1 MSGRG
6 GKRRGRPP
14 KTPVVE
20 RQSKFQY
27 HLMKK
32 PKYLL
37 NKGSDS
43 QMSTPSASRASSP
56 QGSDGSR
63 RSAFRASSSKTRRS
77 RGGGNSGKRGPSS
90 ASSAYPRKGY
100 ESEYHYGSDFGDST
114 DKSDA
119 DDDPLLMSRSET
131 DSLDDVDH
139 ESDSDFSLSSYS
151 TNSNHVR
158 RGPRPP
164 SPEPLWLQAREL
176 PALELPPTSDD
187 LLIPQHYALKVASIY
202 EVMRRFRNLVR
213 LSPFR
218 IEDFCA
224 ALMCEEQSNLLAE
237 IHMMLLK
244 AIFREED
251 SQATHFGPL
260 DQKDS
265 VNISIYLMDTFTWP
279 EILRKYLESDGNF
292 DRNVLNILTTKEYP
306 FCSVD
311 DRLMVL
317 QFLVDQFLITT
328 PVRDDMLQEGPIHY
342 DDHCRICHRLGDL
355 LCCETCPAVFH
366 LECVD
371 PPLVDVPTE
380 DWQCSICKT
389 HKISGVMDCVS
400 SQEKQGIL
408 CRQEHLGFDRH
419 GRKYW
424 FIARRLFVENEEG
437 TEVWYYS
444 TTKQFERVMSKL
456 DEGEFETSL
465 CHELNELR
473 DEILRQM
480 TITETLTN
488 QHKGGKK
495 SYLEIENATIE
506 KQLKEENQEN
516 GGGGGEDTD
525 KTSAADEEKKEENE
539 NTNSTDMDVDG
550 ECTNNN
556 GASGKVVMPQKNMV
570 TRSKTA
576 TPATTTDVKNGKN
589 GADDPL
595 MDTSRVTRHRLSQ
608 IASGTLYFKLGMEN
622 SFRTYVN
629 QFTTNINALNKPQ
642 RNEERDKKRH
652 LSHKFSLTQAS
663 EFKWIGAV
671 SATQINIV
679 TTLRATF
686 LALEQNISAP
696 YLHPNWINI
705 RKTWVSSVANCN
717 HPVEFSRA
725 LIVLQACMKNCI
737 FANVWHEQLGHLKLY
752 RITSGERE
760 EKKKLEKRE
769 KREMAD
775 EEERNRMTYNF
786 VKYSLGLKH
795 QVWKQKGEEYRI
807 HGQWSWIWM
816 SYSRRQR
823 CYDTVGRDR
832 IPPQKV
838 MTHIQM
844 ADGSENVLELEPKA
858 NTFLCNTD
866 LSNPLNSCIPEEL
879 QGAKVL
885 PNVGNFNTID
895 VSKALTS
902 TGRLL
907 YPKRAKK
914 SSLDDLLQRRIQ
926 LHDNEERAMTRA
938 KGTDMDIE
946 TSPNIPK
953 HTISTTKQLGIVP
966 DLGIVK
972 RENNV
977 VQKAG
982 SDVLNSLTK
991 RIDTVR
997 TLYGQMNRAAKI
1009 FKCYGQDCNN
1019 TSNVVLTKPNSCFS
1033 PMCMQKDRVR
1043 RELLALTKRVQG
1055 NSCGVGGKKSSILE
1069 QKLTEGKFDESF
1081 EEEDYQTMIKKSLES
1096 AVKTIIEYDAEAVE
1110 ECINQPIPDEP
1121 PQPVKQEDVKDEEAA
1136 KKKEEKMDVDG
1147 PSQGE
1152 DAKGTNASDTAE
1164 NGESAAKKPKV
1175 EEESDQN
1182 SNSTDATTSKEDE
1195 KSGSAGEKDVECTP
1209 RRPARG
1215 RPPRISRNIT
1225 TTTTTTSTKTTT
1237 KYIDGNL
1244 ASYQAESTVKT
1255 QTVENQ
1261 EGVRSVTTNTVNS
1274 VSGKTQY
1281 VEHHNRRFATTKTVK
1296 KEEVSKVEKEYGPN
1310 GVERVYTTKSAR
1322 GRIYLKRHV
1331 AEVPETKTKPKPAA
1345 IKYPVTGN
1353 FLTKKGTRSI
1363 LVLSKHELIK
1373 LARSGGRNPVAGFH
1387 QISKNNTSVWPY
1399 PCSRPLF
1406 RTCWIYRTMNVK
1418 TLSAVA
1424 LQLRI
1429 MWTSL
1434 RWDDMIAKPPTTDGK
1449 HQITTETEIMS
1460 LELLKHRYL
1469 GKFMERTQY
1478 LRRKV
1483 VIPLELPKAVREV
1496 TSIRSGLRK
1505 RKRAESPQ
1513 QTEPQVTEEWVDEEK
1528 LELWEIKQYG
1538 ERQEKA
1544 NASLPVT
1551 RQSTGKL
1558 PPARQMDIQ
1567 QSSSNTSSTS
1577 SGGTKTIIVSSNATP
1592 EEIKAK
1598 MEEQLRIQRAAHNQK
1613 RAMEL
1618 KTQGGTVSSGRV
1630 IKSRNILV
1638 KQPDG
1643 TTKIIQQQ
1651 IVKQPETQKVQII
1664 RTPDGKV
1671 CVKGLQPGQQLYQ
1684 LPDGKIQVISSPVS
1698 NNATAN
1704 KSKTLIAKAL
1714 QQSSGA
1720 SGSSSTITRHQVAP
1734 KVAVASKA
1742 VATVAGT
1749 TKPIG
1754 QKIQVT
1760 SNQLLT
1766 QGSVVKQVIPVA
1778 TQASTVQK
1786 IITSTGQIVSST
1798 STVQQATQQQQQQK
1812 IVTSSN
1818 LQQLLSQTGGQKLV
1832 LSQGQGG
1839 QRILITPAGQQIA
1852 AQPGTPG
1859 QQIIV
1864 QQSPQT
1870 QTVQQPQQQQHIV
1883 INQGKVQ
1890 QVIGGAQQQII
1901 VGGQRILLNPG
1912 QRIVTSQGTQQVQL
1926 QLQTTT
1932 QVPASP
1938 TQQQQPVLAAAT
1950 PTVTATS
1957 PPTAVLATPQQQQ
1970 QIVIQNSNL
1979 AQQFASGKLQLAT
1992 INGQQVLLRP
2002 LANNQAQIV
2011 AHVKPHD
2018 AATSTAQVVVSNTA
2032 GTPQQQQQQQVL
2044 PTVQQVVS
2052 PPTTPQKVAA
2062 PISPQTPAAT
2072 SSGQSSGIVSP
2083 SIEHSLLKGQPP
2095 GTVIK
2100 CVTAQVIQT
2109 PAGPRIVL
2117 QGLANNDFTPQQLS
2131 LVQQQVKQQL
2141 LKAQESSGK
2150 QGVLGPT
2157 KIYLAVQPATQHAQ
2171 PPPLAPVQN
2180 KADISSQHQSTSGV
2194 QLKSGVQV
2202 QKIVVNGAGI
2212 NTDLKKGIIQK
2223 VLTGKVQKAEQ
2234 QEGGDD
2240 FVNDSENPEGQS
2252 TTDAGDDGGFV
2263 VTPDYIQQTI
2273 KNALKQENLN
2283 PEIEEKL
2290 LNLQRYQERQM
2301 KHETPGQSYAIREP
2315 SPYDDEPSPPPRRK
2329 RRSSLSQDDEE
2340 WVLETPRRR
2349 PTKITG
2355 GTSSSSSERKFSETM
2370 STGHPVAPY
2379 VGSKLRSHLNSE
2391 NKTRS
2396 EGAATSPDRA
2406 GSVHKS
2412 RPLQRRELVTKRELE
2427 VKKKQQQQMQIRLYR
2442 QKELL
2447 KKDILKKR
2455 VVLEKDLQIEIQ
2467 KELAQEL
2474 AARANQERCKQEE
2487 VKATIVPNTTNTSK
2501 RRSGGNAAAAKKSL
2515 SPVPTSAATTSSN
2528 TPNQAQGT
2536 RTTGRTRKSTSKKA
2550 ADGAGH
2556 TGSSKKKTEKLYCIC
2571 RTPYDDTKFYVGCD
2585 LCNNWFHGDCVGI
2598 TEEDS
2603 KKLNE
2608 FICSECKHARDTQ
2621 ELYCLC
2627 KQPYD
2632 ESQFYICC
2640 DKCQDWFH
2648 GRCVGILQSEAEF
2661 IDEYICPNCT
2671 KNNSVNFANMK
2682 SLTTTEFENLKK
2694 LMKQITT
2701 HKNAWPFMEP
2711 VDPQEAPD
2719 YYKVIKDPMD
2729 LVKVEER
2736 IDTKWYTTLSQFIAD
2751 MTKIFDNCRYYNPKE
2766 SPFYKCAES
2775 LEAFFVQ
2782 KIKYFRENLVDKGQ

>member
-20 RQSKFQY
+20 RASKFQY

-63 RSAFRASSSKTRRS
+63 RSTFRASASKTRKT
-77 RGGGNSGKRGPSS
+77 RGGGTSSRRTTHS
-90 ASSAYPRKGY
+90 ASVYQRKGY

-114 DKSDA
+114 DKSDIE
-119 DDDPLLMSRSET
+119 DDPLLMSPSET
-131 DSLDDVDH
+131 DSLDAVDH

-176 PALELPPTSDD
+176 PPLELPATSDD
-187 LLIPQHYALKVASIY
+187 LLVPQAYALKVASIY

-218 IEDFCA
+218 LEDFCA
-224 ALMCEEQSNLLAE
+224 ALMCDEQSNLLTE
-237 IHMMLLK
+237 IHMMLLR
-244 AIFREED
+244 AILREEEA
-251 SQATHFGPL
+251 QATHFGPL

-265 VNISIYLMDTFTWP
+265 INISIYLMDTFSWA
-279 EILRKYLESDGNF
+279 EVMRKYVESDANF

-306 FCSVD
+306 FCGID
-311 DRLMVL
+311 DRMAVL

-380 DWQCSICKT
+380 DWQCSICKI

-400 SQEKQGIL
+400 SQEKQGVL
-408 CRQEHLGFDRH
+408 CRQEHFGFDRH

-424 FIARRLFVENEEG
+424 FVARRLFVENEEG
-437 TEVWYYS
+437 TEIWYY
-444 TTKQFERVMSKL
+444 TTVKQFERLMSKL
-456 DEGEFETSL
+456 DESEFEMSL
-465 CHELNELR
+465 CHELNEHKE
-473 DEILRQM
+473 EIVRQM
-480 TITETLTN
+480 TLTETLTN

-495 SYLEIENATIE
+495 SYLEIENASIE
-506 KQLKEENQEN
+506 KVQKEEGQEN
-516 GGGGGEDTD
+516 GQEAE
-525 KTSAADEEKKEENE
+525 KSEEEKNDESES
-539 NTNSTDMDVDG
+539 NSTTEMDVDG
-550 ECTNNN
+550 ECMNNN
-556 GASGKVVMPQKNMV
+556 GTASGVKVIKNMV
-570 TRSKTA
+570 TRSKA
-576 TPATTTDVKNGKN
+576 TPMRDGKN
-589 GADDPL
+589 SGDDT
-595 MDTSRVTRHRLSQ
+595 MESSRITRHRLSQ

-629 QFTTNINALNKPQ
+629 QYTTNINALNKPQ

-705 RKTWVSSVANCN
+705 RKTWVSAVANCN
-717 HPVEFSRA
+717 QPVEFSRA
-725 LIVLQACMKNCI
+725 LIVLQACMKNVL

-816 SYSRRQR
+816 SYSRRQGR
-823 CYDTVGRDR
+823 AINEGRDCNV
-832 IPPQKV
+832 PNKV
-838 MTHIQM
+838 MTRLSM
-844 ADGSENVLELEPKA
+844 SDGSEKILALEPKSYD
-858 NTFLCNTD
+858 FLKNTD
-866 LSNPLNSCIPEEL
+866 LANPLNSCIPENL
-879 QGAKVL
+879 RGATIQPVVDNFDNI
-885 PNVGNFNTID
+885 NV
-895 VSKALTS
+895 SQALTS
-902 TGRLL
+902 YGRLL
-907 YPKRAKK
+907 YPKVAKK
-914 SSLDDLLQRRIQ
+914 SRLDDLLQRRVH
-926 LHDNEERAMTRA
+926 LRDMEERSMNRA
-938 KGTDMDIE
+938 KGEMDVE
-946 TSPNIPK
+946 SSPNVPK
-953 HTISTTKQLGIVP
+953 HTIAGPKLGIVP

-972 RENNV
+972 QPNNI
-977 VQKAG
+977 QKSGQIGAANADML
-982 SDVLNSLTK
+982 SNLSK
-991 RIDTVR
+991 RIDAVR
-997 TLYGQMNRAAKI
+997 SHYGQLNKASKM
-1009 FKCYGQDCNN
+1009 FQCYSQECNN
-1019 TSNVVLTKPNSCFS
+1019 ASNVVLTKPNNCYS
-1033 PMCMQKDRVR
+1033 PLCLQKDRVR
-1043 RELLALTKRVQG
+1043 RELLALTKRAHGQG
-1055 NSCGVGGKKSSILE
+1055 NVTNVAVGKKSSILE
-1069 QKLTEGKFDESF
+1069 QKLTEGRFEESF
-1081 EEEDYQTMIKKSLES
+1081 EEEDFPTMIKKSLES
-1096 AVKTIIEYDAEAVE
+1096 AYQTMRDYNDEAIQA
-1110 ECINQPIPDEP
+1110 CINQVDPEE
-1121 PQPVKQEDVKDEEAA
+1121 PVKVENEV
-1136 KKKEEKMDVDG
+1136 KEEKIEEKPVEKMEVD
-1147 PSQGE
+1147 PE
-1152 DAKGTNASDTAE
+1152 PPAAEVEIPETPTTA
-1164 NGESAAKKPKV
+1164 NGESDAKKPKLE

-1182 SNSTDATTSKEDE
+1182 SNSTDATSKEDD
-1195 KSGSAGEKDVECTP
+1195 KSGSGEKEESVEAPP
-1209 RRPARG
+1209 RRTPRG
-1215 RPPRISRNIT
+1215 RPPRISRNLTTQT
-1225 TTTTTTSTKTTT
+1225 TTTTTKTTS
-1237 KYIDGNL
+1237 KYVDGNL
-1244 ASYQAESTVKT
+1244 SSYQSESSVKT

-1261 EGVRSVTTNTVNS
+1261 EGVKSVTTSTVNS
-1274 VSGKTQY
+1274 VSGKTQF
-1281 VEHHNRRFATTKTVK
+1281 VERQNRRFATTKTVK
-1296 KEEVSKVEKEYGPN
+1296 KEEVTKVEKEYGPN
-1310 GVERVYTTKSAR
+1310 GVERVFSTKSCR
-1322 GRIYLKRHV
+1322 GRIYLKRYV
-1331 AEVPETKTKPKPAA
+1331 TEAAETKSKQKPTT
-1345 IKYPVTGN
+1345 IKYPMTGD
-1353 FLTKKGTRSI
+1353 FLTKQGSRSI
-1363 LVLSKHELIK
+1363 LILPKHELIR
-1373 LARSGGRNPVAGFH
+1373 LARSGGRNFVVGFH
-1387 QISKNNTSVWPY
+1387 QMTKNNTSIWPY

-1406 RTCWIYRTMNVK
+1406 RTCWIYRTINVK

-1429 MWTSL
+1429 LWTCL
-1434 RWDDMIAKPPTTDGK
+1434 RWDDMITKPPTTDGK

-1513 QTEPQVTEEWVDEEK
+1513 HTEPQVTEEWVDEEK
-1528 LELWEIKQYG
+1528 LELWEIKLYG

-1544 NASLPVT
+1544 NALPVT

-1558 PPARQMDIQ
+1558 PPARQMDLQ
-1567 QSSSNTSSTS
+1567 HGSNSSSS
-1577 SGGTKTIIVSSNATP
+1577 SGSGTKTIIVNSNATP

-1598 MEEQLRIQRAAHNQK
+1598 MEEQLRIQRAAHHQK

-1618 KTQGGTVSSGRV
+1618 KAQGGTVSTGRV

-1638 KQPDG
+1638 KQADG

-1671 CVKGLQPGQQLYQ
+1671 CVKGLNPGQQLYQ
-1684 LPDGKIQVISSPVS
+1684 LPDGKIQVISSPVG
-1698 NNATAN
+1698 NNAAGN
-1704 KSKTLIAKAL
+1704 KAKTLIARAI
-1714 QQSSGA
+1714 QQSSGTS
-1720 SGSSSTITRHQVAP
+1720 SGSSTVTRHQVTP
-1734 KVAVASKA
+1734 KVAVSSKA
-1742 VATVAGT
+1742 IASPVQPKA
-1749 TKPIG
+1749 IG

-1760 SNQLLT
+1760 GNQIISS
-1766 QGSVVKQVIPVA
+1766 GGVVKQVIS
-1778 TQASTVQK
+1778 TSQAGSVQK
-1786 IITSTGQIVSST
+1786 ILTSGQIVGSS
-1798 STVQQATQQQQQQK
+1798 SVQQPSQQK
-1812 IVTSSN
+1812 IVTTSN
-1818 LQQLLSQTGGQKLV
+1818 LQQLLQQTGGQKLV
-1832 LSQGQGG
+1832 LSQGQG

-1852 AQPGTPG
+1852 QTATTG

-1864 QQSPQT
+1864 QQSQAPS
-1870 QTVQQPQQQQHIV
+1870 VQQPQQQQHIV

-1890 QVIGGAQQQII
+1890 QVIGGGQQQII

-1912 QRIVTSQGTQQVQL
+1912 QRIVTSQGGQPVQL
-1926 QLQTTT
+1926 QVQATS
-1932 QVPASP
+1932 A
-1938 TQQQQPVLAAAT
+1938 QQPPVLAAAST
-1950 PTVTATS
+1950 PTVVQANSTQQ
-1957 PPTAVLATPQQQQ
+1957 TAVLASPSQQPQQL
-1970 QIVIQNSNL
+1970 VIQNANL

-2002 LANNQAQIV
+2002 LAGNQAQIV
-2011 AHVKPHD
+2011 AHVKPQD
-2018 AATSTAQVVVSNTA
+2018 TSTSTVVVGSSPT
-2032 GTPQQQQQQQVL
+2032 QQQQVL
-2044 PTVQQVVS
+2044 ASPTQQITS

-2062 PISPQTPAAT
+2062 PISPQSPAT
-2072 SSGQSSGIVSP
+2072 SSGQQQTSQTIVSP
-2083 SIEHSLLKGQPP
+2083 NIEHSLLKGQPP

-2109 PAGPRIVL
+2109 AAGPRIVL

-2157 KIYLAVQPATQHAQ
+2157 KIYLAVQPATQQAQ
-2171 PPPLAPVQN
+2171 PPPLAPVQS
-2180 KADISSQHQSTSGV
+2180 KSDISSQHQSSSGQTTLQK
-2194 QLKSGVQV
+2194 QLSGGAG
-2202 QKIVVNGAGI
+2202 QKVVVNGAGI
-2212 NTDLKKGIIQK
+2212 NADLKKGLIQK
-2223 VLTGKVQKAEQ
+2223 VLTGRVQKAQ
-2234 QEGGDD
+2234 QQDGSESA
-2240 FVNDSENPEGQS
+2240 NDNENDEGQS
-2252 TTDAGDDGGFV
+2252 TTDAGDDGGSFV

-2301 KHETPGQSYAIREP
+2301 KSDTPQMMSQPSMRAI
-2315 SPYDDEPSPPPRRK
+2315 SPYEDIPSPPARRK
-2329 RRSSLSQDDEE
+2329 RRSSMSQDDED

-2349 PTKITG
+2349 PTKSSG
-2355 GTSSSSSERKFSETM
+2355 SAPGTSSEKKFTDGVNI
-2370 STGHPVAPY
+2370 STGHPVTPF

-2391 NKTRS
+2391 NKIL
-2396 EGAATSPDRA
+2396 ATSTPNPDRS
-2406 GSVHKS
+2406 GLVTKM
-2412 RPLQRRELVTKRELE
+2412 RPVPRRELVTKREIELR
-2427 VKKKQQQQMQIRLYR
+2427 KKQQQQMQMRLYR

-2455 VVLEKDLQIEIQ
+2455 VQLEKELQMEIQ
-2467 KELAQEL
+2467 KELAVEL
-2474 AARANQERCKQEE
+2474 AARASQERTKQED
-2487 VKATIVPNTTNTSK
+2487 VKPPLVPNPSNTTK
-2501 RRSGGNAAAAKKSL
+2501 RRSGGGATVVVKKSL
-2515 SPVPTSAATTSSN
+2515 SPVPTPVSSSSA
-2528 TPNQAQGT
+2528 PNQAQVPPT
-2536 RTTGRTRKSTSKKA
+2536 RTTNRTRKATVKKA
-2550 ADGAGH
+2550 ESGQH
-2556 TGSSKKKTEKLYCIC
+2556 TSGSKKKEKLYCVC

-2598 TEEDS
+2598 SEEDS

-2608 FICSECKHARDTQ
+2608 FICGECKHARDTQ

-2627 KQPYD
+2627 RQPYD

-2671 KNNSVNFANMK
+2671 KNTSVNFANMK
-2682 SLTTTEFENLKK
+2682 SLTPAEFENLKK
-2694 LMKQITT
+2694 LIKQITT

-2782 KIKYFRENLVDKGQ
+2782 KIKFFRENLVDKGQ

>member
-1 MSGRG
+1 MTGRG

-63 RSAFRASSSKTRRS
+63 RSTFRASSSKARRS

-90 ASSAYPRKGY
+90 TTTAYPRKGY

-139 ESDSDFSLSSYS
+139 ESDSDFSLSSFS
-151 TNSNHVR
+151 TNSNNLR

-164 SPEPLWLQAREL
+164 SPEPLWLQARDLPTLEL
-176 PALELPPTSDD
+176 PATSDD
-187 LLIPQHYALKVASIY
+187 LLVPQHYALKVASIY

-224 ALMCEEQSNLLAE
+224 ALMCDEQSNLLAE

-244 AIFREED
+244 AILREED

-265 VNISIYLMDTFTWP
+265 INISIYLMDTFTWP
-279 EILRKYLESDGNF
+279 EIMRKYVESDGNF

-306 FCSVD
+306 FCNVD
-311 DRLMVL
+311 DRMMVL
-317 QFLVDQFLITT
+317 QFLIDQFLITT

-389 HKISGVMDCVS
+389 HKVSGVMDCVS
-400 SQEKQGIL
+400 TQEKQGIL

-424 FIARRLFVENEEG
+424 FIARRVFVENEEG

-444 TTKQFERVMSKL
+444 TQKQFERLLGRL
-456 DEGEFETSL
+456 DEGELEAAL
-465 CHELNELR
+465 CGELR
-473 DEILRQM
+473 EHKDEIVRQM
-480 TITETLTN
+480 QLTETLTN
-488 QHKGGKK
+488 QNKGTKK
-495 SYLEIENATIE
+495 SYLEIENATID
-506 KQLKEENQEN
+506 KEPNQEN
-516 GGGGGEDTD
+516 GDEDV
-525 KTSAADEEKKEENE
+525 AASES
-539 NTNSTDMDVDG
+539 NSTDMEIDG

-556 GASGKVVMPQKNMV
+556 GAKKVA
-570 TRSKTA
+570 TRPKV
-576 TPATTTDVKNGKN
+576 PDLGKNGKN
-589 GADDPL
+589 HVDDV
-595 MDTSRVTRHRLSQ
+595 DTNRITRHRLSQ

-671 SATQINIV
+671 SATQLNIV

-696 YLHPNWINI
+696 YLHPNWVNI
-705 RKTWVSSVANCN
+705 RKSWVSAVANCN
-717 HPVEFSRA
+717 QPVEFSRA
-725 LIVLQACMKNCI
+725 LIVLQACMKNVV

-816 SYSRRQR
+816 SYSRRLNHYYAPAR
-823 CYDTVGRDR
+823 EYNVPEKIVTRVTLG
-832 IPPQKV
+832 
-838 MTHIQM
+838 
-844 ADGSENVLELEPKA
+844 DGSEKILELDPKA
-858 NTFLCNTD
+858 NAFLTSTS
-866 LSNPLNSCIPEEL
+866 LANPLNSCIPDEL
-879 QGAKVL
+879 KGAQVH
-885 PNVGNFNTID
+885 PIAQTFDSID
-895 VSKALTS
+895 ISQALTS
-902 TGRLL
+902 GRIL
-907 YPKRAKK
+907 YPKIAKK
-914 SSLDDLLQRRIQ
+914 SSLDDLLQRRLQ
-926 LHDNEERAMTRA
+926 LRDNEERTMT
-938 KGTDMDIE
+938 KGADIE

-953 HTISTTKQLGIVP
+953 HTIPTPKLGIIP

-972 RENNV
+972 QNNA

-982 SDVLNSLTK
+982 SDALNNLSK
-991 RIDTVR
+991 RIEVVR

-1009 FKCYGQDCNN
+1009 FKCYGQECNSA
-1019 TSNVVLTKPNSCFS
+1019 SNVNLTKPNMCYS
-1033 PMCMQKDRVR
+1033 PLCMQKDRVR
-1043 RELLALTKRVQG
+1043 RELLALMRRVQG
-1055 NSCGVGGKKSSILE
+1055 NVANSVKKSSILE
-1069 QKLTEGKFDESF
+1069 QKLTEGKLDESF
-1081 EEEDYQTMIKKSLES
+1081 EDEDYQTMIKKSLDT
-1096 AVKTIIEYDAEAVE
+1096 AVQAIRDYDE
-1110 ECINQPIPDEP
+1110 ECVQNCINQQIPGEP
-1121 PQPVKQEDVKDEEAA
+1121 SVKKEDVKNEVA
-1136 KKKEEKMDVDG
+1136 KEDTKVEKMDVDEVTV
-1147 PSQGE
+1147 GE
-1152 DAKGTNASDTAE
+1152 EPASTE
-1164 NGESAAKKPKV
+1164 NGESDAKKPKL

-1182 SNSTDATTSKEDE
+1182 SNSTDATTSKEDD
-1195 KSGSAGEKDVECTP
+1195 KSGECP
-1209 RRPARG
+1209 PKRPSRG
-1215 RPPRISRNIT
+1215 RPPRISRNVT
-1225 TTTTTTSTKTTT
+1225 TTTTTTSTRTTT
-1237 KYIDGNL
+1237 RYVDGNL
-1244 ASYQAESTVKT
+1244 SSYHAEASIKT

-1261 EGVRSVTTNTVNS
+1261 EGVRSVTTINS
-1274 VSGKTQY
+1274 LSGKTNY
-1281 VEHHNRRFATTKTVK
+1281 VEHQNRRFATTKTVK
-1296 KEEVSKVEKEYGPN
+1296 KEEVTKVEKEYGPN
-1310 GVERVYTTKSAR
+1310 GIERVYTTKSAR
-1322 GRIYLKRHV
+1322 GRIYLKRH
-1331 AEVPETKTKPKPAA
+1331 EVPEAKQKPKPVS

-1363 LVLSKHELIK
+1363 LVLSKHELLK
-1373 LARSGGRNPVAGFH
+1373 LGRSGGRNAVMGFH
-1387 QISKNNTSVWPY
+1387 QITKNNTSVWPY

-1406 RTCWIYRTMNVK
+1406 RTCWVYRTINVR
-1418 TLSAVA
+1418 TLSAIA

-1434 RWDDMIAKPPTTDGK
+1434 RWDDMITKPPTTDGK

-1528 LELWEIKQYG
+1528 LDLWEIKQYG

-1544 NASLPVT
+1544 NALPVT

-1567 QSSSNTSSTS
+1567 HSNTSSS

-1613 RAMEL
+1613 RALEL
-1618 KTQGGTVSSGRV
+1618 KSQGGSISTGRV
-1630 IKSRNILV
+1630 ISKRNILV
-1638 KQPDG
+1638 KQADG
-1643 TTKIIQQQ
+1643 TTKIVQQQ

-1684 LPDGKIQVISSPVS
+1684 LPDGKIQVVSSPVS
-1698 NNATAN
+1698 NNASGA
-1704 KSKTLIAKAL
+1704 KPKTLIAKAL
-1714 QQSSGA
+1714 QATSGA
-1720 SGSSSTITRHQVAP
+1720 SGSSTITRHQVAP
-1734 KVAVASKA
+1734 KVAVQKASP
-1742 VATVAGT
+1742 VQG
-1749 TKPIG
+1749 KPIG

-1760 SNQLLT
+1760 SNQLIS
-1766 QGSVVKQVIPVA
+1766 QGGVVKQVIPA
-1778 TQASTVQK
+1778 TQAGTAVQK
-1786 IITSTGQIVSST
+1786 IITSTGQIVT
-1798 STVQQATQQQQQQK
+1798 STTQPQQQK

-1818 LQQLLSQTGGQKLV
+1818 LQQLLSQSAGQKLV

-1852 AQPGTPG
+1852 QPQQQ

-1864 QQSPQT
+1864 PQS
-1870 QTVQQPQQQQHIV
+1870 PQQQQHIV

-1890 QVIGGAQQQII
+1890 QVLGGAQQQII

-1912 QRIVTSQGTQQVQL
+1912 QRIVQQGQPVQL

-1932 QVPASP
+1932 QVQASP
-1938 TQQQQPVLAAAT
+1938 TQQQPAVA
-1950 PTVTATS
+1950 S

-1979 AQQFASGKLQLAT
+1979 AQQFATGKLQLAT

-2018 AATSTAQVVVSNTA
+2018 AATTSTTQVVVSSS
-2032 GTPQQQQQQQVL
+2032 PQL
-2044 PTVQQVVS
+2044 PTVAT
-2052 PPTTPQKVAA
+2052 PTTTPQKVPA
-2062 PISPQTPAAT
+2062 PISPQTPTT
-2072 SSGQSSGIVSP
+2072 SSAQSSGIVSP

-2157 KIYLAVQPATQHAQ
+2157 KIYLAVQPATQHGQ
-2171 PPPLAPVQN
+2171 PPPLAPVQS
-2180 KADISSQHQSTSGV
+2180 KTDISSQHQSTSSQVV
-2194 QLKSGVQV
+2194 QLKSGMQV
-2202 QKIVVNGAGI
+2202 QKIVLNGAGI

-2223 VLTGKVQKAEQ
+2223 VLTGKVQKIEQ
-2234 QEGGDD
+2234 QEDDDD
-2240 FVNDSENPEGQS
+2240 FVNDNDNPEGQS
-2252 TTDAGDDGGFV
+2252 TTDAGDDEGFV
-2263 VTPDYIQQTI
+2263 ITPDYIQQTI

-2301 KHETPGQSYAIREP
+2301 KHETTPSHTIVMREP
-2315 SPYDDEPSPPPRRK
+2315 SPYDDIPSPPPRRK

-2349 PTKITG
+2349 AQKTP
-2355 GTSSSSSERKFSETM
+2355 GTPSTSSERKFSESATL
-2370 STGHPVAPY
+2370 STGHPVTPY

-2391 NKTRS
+2391 NKIPS
-2396 EGAATSPDRA
+2396 ACATSPT
-2406 GSVHKS
+2406 SIHKS
-2412 RPLQRRELVTKRELE
+2412 RPLQRRELVTKREFE
-2427 VKKKQQQQMQIRLYR
+2427 IKK
-2442 QKELL
+2442 E
-2447 KKDILKKR
+2447 
-2455 VVLEKDLQIEIQ
+2455 
-2467 KELAQEL
+2467 
-2474 AARANQERCKQEE
+2474 
-2487 VKATIVPNTTNTSK
+2487 ATATNADSSLPPKGTS
-2501 RRSGGNAAAAKKSL
+2501 
-2515 SPVPTSAATTSSN
+2515 
-2528 TPNQAQGT
+2528 
-2536 RTTGRTRKSTSKKA
+2536 
-2550 ADGAGH
+2550 
-2556 TGSSKKKTEKLYCIC
+2556 
-2571 RTPYDDTKFYVGCD
+2571 
-2585 LCNNWFHGDCVGI
+2585 
-2598 TEEDS
+2598 
-2603 KKLNE
+2603 
-2608 FICSECKHARDTQ
+2608 
-2621 ELYCLC
+2621 
-2627 KQPYD
+2627 
-2632 ESQFYICC
+2632 
-2640 DKCQDWFH
+2640 
-2648 GRCVGILQSEAEF
+2648 
-2661 IDEYICPNCT
+2661 
-2671 KNNSVNFANMK
+2671 
-2682 SLTTTEFENLKK
+2682 
-2694 LMKQITT
+2694 
-2701 HKNAWPFMEP
+2701 
-2711 VDPQEAPD
+2711 
-2719 YYKVIKDPMD
+2719 
-2729 LVKVEER
+2729 
-2736 IDTKWYTTLSQFIAD
+2736 
-2751 MTKIFDNCRYYNPKE
+2751 
-2766 SPFYKCAES
+2766 
-2775 LEAFFVQ
+2775 
-2782 KIKYFRENLVDKGQ
+2782 

>member
-1 MSGRG
+1 MTGRG

-20 RQSKFQY
+20 RASKFQY

-63 RSAFRASSSKTRRS
+63 RSTFRASASKARRN
-77 RGGGNSGKRGPSS
+77 RGGGTAGRRATPS
-90 ASSAYPRKGY
+90 SSAYQRKGY

-119 DDDPLLMSRSET
+119 EDDPLLMSPSET
-131 DSLDDVDH
+131 DSLDAVDH

-164 SPEPLWLQAREL
+164 SPEPLWLQPREL
-176 PALELPPTSDD
+176 PPLELPPTSDD
-187 LLIPQHYALKVASIY
+187 LLVPQPYALRVASIY

-224 ALMCEEQSNLLAE
+224 ALMCDEQSNLLTE

-244 AIFREED
+244 AILREED

-265 VNISIYLMDTFTWP
+265 INISLYLMDTFTWA
-279 EILRKYLESDGNF
+279 EILRKYLESDANF

-306 FCSVD
+306 FCGID
-311 DRLMVL
+311 DRLTVL

-389 HKISGVMDCVS
+389 HKLSGVVDCVS

-408 CRQEHLGFDRH
+408 CRQEHFGFDRH

-437 TEVWYYS
+437 TEIWYY
-444 TTKQFERVMSKL
+444 TTVKQFERVLARL
-456 DEGEFETSL
+456 DENEFEVSL
-465 CHELNELR
+465 CHELNENR
-473 DEILRQM
+473 EEIVRQM
-480 TITETLTN
+480 TLTESLTN

-495 SYLEIENATIE
+495 SYLEIENANIE
-506 KQLKEENQEN
+506 KMEKENQEN
-516 GGGGGEDTD
+516 GRNEDAE
-525 KTSAADEEKKEENE
+525 KTEEEKMDEAESNQ
-539 NTNSTDMDVDG
+539 STDMDIDN

-556 GASGKVVMPQKNMV
+556 GKVNKNIL
-570 TRSKTA
+570 TRSKTGTEVKA
-576 TPATTTDVKNGKN
+576 TKPFDES
-589 GADDPL
+589 

-629 QFTTNINALNKPQ
+629 QYTTNINALNKPQ

-671 SATQINIV
+671 SATEINII

-705 RKTWVSSVANCN
+705 RKTWVSAVANCN
-717 HPVEFSRA
+717 APVEFSRA
-725 LIVLQACMKNCI
+725 LIVLQACMKNVV

-760 EKKKLEKRE
+760 EKKKTEKRE

-816 SYSRRQR
+816 SYSRRQGR
-823 CYDTVGRDR
+823 AANCKGRDCNV
-832 IPPQKV
+832 PNKL
-838 MTHIQM
+838 MTRVKM
-844 ADGSENVLELEPKA
+844 ADGDEKILELDPKA
-858 NTFLCNTD
+858 HDFLVGAD
-866 LSNPLNSCIPEEL
+866 LTNPLNSCIPEEM
-879 QGAKVL
+879 QGAQIV
-885 PNVGNFNTID
+885 PVVSNFDTINV
-895 VSKALTS
+895 SQALTS
-902 TGRLL
+902 YGRLL
-907 YPKRAKK
+907 YPKVAKK
-914 SSLDDLLQRRIQ
+914 SRLDDLLQRRVQ
-926 LHDNEERAMTRA
+926 LRDAEERSMTRA
-938 KGTDMDIE
+938 KAPNDMDIE
-946 TSPNIPK
+946 TTVPK
-953 HTISTTKQLGIVP
+953 HTIATPKLGIVP

-972 RENNV
+972 QHNSAAQRSGGQSGGANAEM
-977 VQKAG
+977 
-982 SDVLNSLTK
+982 LNSLSK

-997 TLYGQMNRAAKI
+997 THYGQLNKAAKM
-1009 FKCYGQDCNN
+1009 FQCYGKECNSA
-1019 TSNVVLTKPNSCFS
+1019 SNVVLTKPNNCYS
-1033 PMCMQKDRVR
+1033 PLCLQKDRVR
-1043 RELLALTKRVQG
+1043 RELLALTKRAHGQG
-1055 NSCGVGGKKSSILE
+1055 SNAVGIGKKSSILE
-1069 QKLTEGKFDESF
+1069 QKLTEGRFEESF
-1081 EEEDYQTMIKKSLES
+1081 EEEDFPTMIKKSLDTAFQTMQEYNEES
-1096 AVKTIIEYDAEAVE
+1096 IE
-1110 ECINQPIPDEP
+1110 ECINQVEP
-1121 PQPVKQEDVKDEEAA
+1121 EPEEPVKSEEAV
-1136 KKKEEKMDVDG
+1136 KVEKMEIDPPAAEVEI
-1147 PSQGE
+1147 PS
-1152 DAKGTNASDTAE
+1152 TPNANE
-1164 NGESAAKKPKV
+1164 NGESEAKKPKV

-1182 SNSTDATTSKEDE
+1182 SNSTDTTSKDDE
-1195 KSGSAGEKDVECTP
+1195 KSGSGEKEESIDVPP
-1209 RRPARG
+1209 RRTPRG
-1215 RPPRISRNIT
+1215 RPPRISRNVT
-1225 TTTTTTSTKTTT
+1225 TTTTTTTTKTTT
-1237 KYIDGNL
+1237 KYVDGNL
-1244 ASYQAESTVKT
+1244 SCYQAEATIKT
-1255 QTVENQ
+1255 QTIENQ
-1261 EGVRSVTTNTVNS
+1261 EGIKSITTNTMNS

-1281 VEHHNRRFATTKTVK
+1281 SERQNRRFATTKTVK
-1296 KEEVSKVEKEYGPN
+1296 KEEVTKIEKEYGPN
-1310 GVERVYTTKSAR
+1310 GVERIFSTKSSR
-1322 GRIYLKRHV
+1322 GKIYLKRYV
-1331 AEVPETKTKPKPAA
+1331 SEVTETKTKVKPTT
-1345 IKYPVTGN
+1345 IKYPMTGN

-1363 LVLSKHELIK
+1363 LILPMHELVK
-1373 LARSGGRNPVAGFH
+1373 LARSGGRNPVVGFH
-1387 QISKNNTSVWPY
+1387 QITKNNTSVWPY

-1406 RTCWIYRTMNVK
+1406 RTCWIYRTINVK
-1418 TLSAVA
+1418 TLSAIA

-1429 MWTSL
+1429 LWTCL

-1513 QTEPQVTEEWVDEEK
+1513 HTEPQVTEEWVDEEK

-1538 ERQEKA
+1538 EKQEKA
-1544 NASLPVT
+1544 NALPVT

-1558 PPARQMDIQ
+1558 PPARQFEVQ
-1567 QSSSNTSSTS
+1567 QSSNSSSSST
-1577 SGGTKTIIVSSNATP
+1577 GGTKTIIVSSNATP

-1598 MEEQLRIQRAAHNQK
+1598 MEEQLRIQRAAHHQK

-1618 KTQGGTVSSGRV
+1618 KAQGASVSTGRV

-1638 KQPDG
+1638 KQADG

-1651 IVKQPETQKVQII
+1651 IVKQPPETQKVQII

-1671 CVKGLQPGQQLYQ
+1671 CVKGLNPGQQLYQ
-1684 LPDGKIQVISSPVS
+1684 LPDGKIQVISSPVA
-1698 NNATAN
+1698 NNASGN
-1704 KSKTLIAKAL
+1704 KGKTLIARSI
-1714 QQSSGA
+1714 QQTSGGA
-1720 SGSSSTITRHQVAP
+1720 SGSSGTVTRHQVTP
-1734 KVAVASKA
+1734 KVTVASKA
-1742 VATVAGT
+1742 ISSSPAQPKA
-1749 TKPIG
+1749 IG

-1760 SNQLLT
+1760 GNQIISS
-1766 QGSVVKQVIPVA
+1766 GGVVKQVIPA
-1778 TQASTVQK
+1778 SQTSTVQK
-1786 IITSTGQIVSST
+1786 ILTSGGQIVGSS
-1798 STVQQATQQQQQQK
+1798 SSVQQQQQQQQQQQSGSQQK
-1812 IVTSSN
+1812 IVTTSN

-1852 AQPGTPG
+1852 QTATPQ

-1864 QQSPQT
+1864 QQSQT
-1870 QTVQQPQQQQHIV
+1870 QAVQQPQQQQHIV

-1890 QVIGGAQQQII
+1890 QVIGGGQQQII

-1912 QRIVTSQGTQQVQL
+1912 QRIVTSQGGQPVQL
-1926 QLQTTT
+1926 QLATSQVQTT
-1932 QVPASP
+1932 S
-1938 TQQQQPVLAAAT
+1938 TQQQQPVLA
-1950 PTVTATS
+1950 TATVQANSS
-1957 PPTAVLATPQQQQ
+1957 PQTAVLASPQQQQ

-2002 LANNQAQIV
+2002 LANNQAHIV
-2011 AHVKPHD
+2011 AHVKPHET
-2018 AATSTAQVVVSNTA
+2018 ATSTAQVVVASS
-2032 GTPQQQQQQQVL
+2032 PQQQQVL
-2044 PTVQQVVS
+2044 ASPTQQIAS
-2052 PPTTPQKVAA
+2052 PPTTPQKAA
-2062 PISPQTPAAT
+2062 APPISPQSPAT
-2072 SSGQSSGIVSP
+2072 SSGQQQSSPAAVVSP
-2083 SIEHSLLKGQPP
+2083 NIEHSLLKGQPP

-2117 QGLANNDFTPQQLS
+2117 QGLANNDFTPHQLS

-2157 KIYLAVQPATQHAQ
+2157 KIYLAVQPASQQAQ

-2180 KADISSQHQSTSGV
+2180 KADISSQQQSSSGQTTLQK
-2194 QLKSGVQV
+2194 QLSGGAG

-2223 VLTGKVQKAEQ
+2223 VLTGKVVLKGQ
-2234 QEGGDD
+2234 QQDASND
-2240 FVNDSENPEGQS
+2240 TVNDNENDEGQS
-2252 TTDAGDDGGFV
+2252 TTDAGDDGGSFV

-2301 KHETPGQSYAIREP
+2301 KSDTPGQSIQHAIRDV
-2315 SPYDDEPSPPPRRK
+2315 SPYEDIPSPPPRRK
-2329 RRSSLSQDDEE
+2329 RRSSMSQDDEE

-2349 PTKITG
+2349 PTKNSTTPG
-2355 GTSSSSSERKFSETM
+2355 SSSSEKKFSTDGATIN
-2370 STGHPVAPY
+2370 TGHPVTPF

-2391 NKTRS
+2391 NKAPSSGTVTVDRSGMKTR
-2396 EGAATSPDRA
+2396 PI
-2406 GSVHKS
+2406 
-2412 RPLQRRELVTKRELE
+2412 QRRELVTKREIE
-2427 VKKKQQQQMQIRLYR
+2427 VKKKQHQQMQIRLYR

-2455 VVLEKDLQIEIQ
+2455 VLLEKELQIEIQ
-2467 KELAQEL
+2467 KELAVEL

-2487 VKATIVPNTTNTSK
+2487 SKPSVVPSPANTSK
-2501 RRSGGNAAAAKKSL
+2501 RRSAGNAAVTKKSI
-2515 SPVPTSAATTSSN
+2515 SPVPAPSTTSSN
-2528 TPNQAQGT
+2528 TPNSSQTPGT
-2536 RTTGRTRKSTSKKA
+2536 RTTNRTRKSTAKKA
-2550 ADGAGH
+2550 AEQGH
-2556 TGSSKKKTEKLYCIC
+2556 GTGSSKKKEKLYCVC

-2598 TEEDS
+2598 SEEDS

-2608 FICSECKHARDTQ
+2608 FICGECKHARDTQ

-2671 KNNSVNFANMK
+2671 KSNAVNFANMK
-2682 SLTTTEFENLKK
+2682 TLTPTEFENLKK

-2782 KIKYFRENLVDKGQ
+2782 KIKYFRENLVDKGA

>member
-1 MSGRG
+1 MTGRG

-14 KTPVVE
+14 KTPVLE
-20 RQSKFQY
+20 RPSKFQY

-32 PKYLL
+32 PKYLM
-37 NKGSDS
+37 NKESDS

-56 QGSDGSR
+56 QGSEGSR
-63 RSAFRASSSKTRRS
+63 RSVFRASTSKGRRS
-77 RGGGNSGKRGPSS
+77 RGGGNATKRTSQS
-90 ASSAYPRKGY
+90 TSVYQRKGY
-100 ESEYHYGSDFGDST
+100 ESEYHYGSDFGDSS
-114 DKSDA
+114 DKSDIE
-119 DDDPLLMSRSET
+119 DDPLLMSPSET
-131 DSLDDVDH
+131 DSLDAVDH

-151 TNSNHVR
+151 TNSNNIR

-164 SPEPLWLQAREL
+164 SPEPLWLQSRDL
-176 PALELPPTSDD
+176 PCVELPPSSDD
-187 LLIPQHYALKVASIY
+187 LLVPQQYALKVASIY

-218 IEDFCA
+218 LEDFCA
-224 ALMCEEQSNLLAE
+224 ALMCDEQSNLLTE

-244 AIFREED
+244 AILREED

-265 VNISIYLMDTFTWP
+265 INISIYMMDTFTWP
-279 EILRKYLESDGNF
+279 EILRKYLESDVNF
-292 DRNVLNILTTKEYP
+292 DRSVLNILTTKEYP
-306 FCSVD
+306 FTGID
-311 DRLMVL
+311 DRMTVL

-380 DWQCSICKT
+380 DWQCNICKI
-389 HKISGVMDCVS
+389 HKISGVVDCVS
-400 SQEKQGIL
+400 TQEKQGTL
-408 CRQEHLGFDRH
+408 CRQENLGFDRH

-424 FIARRLFVENEEG
+424 FIARRIFVENEEG
-437 TEVWYYS
+437 TEIWYY
-444 TTKQFERVMSKL
+444 TTVKQFERLLNKL
-456 DEGEFETSL
+456 DEREFEVAL
-465 CHELNELR
+465 CQEFNEHKE
-473 DEILRQM
+473 EILRQM
-480 TITETLTN
+480 SLTQTLTN
-488 QHKGGKK
+488 QNKGGKK
-495 SYLEIENATIE
+495 SYLEIENNNID
-506 KQLKEENQEN
+506 KSVKEENQEN
-516 GGGGGEDTD
+516 GEEEVEKFEED
-525 KTSAADEEKKEENE
+525 KSEE
-539 NTNSTDMDVDG
+539 SSPSDMDIDG

-556 GASGKVVMPQKNMV
+556 GLKNKNMV
-570 TRSKTA
+570 TRSKST
-576 TPATTTDVKNGKN
+576 NGKN
-589 GADDPL
+589 TDEQQTDS
-595 MDTSRVTRHRLSQ
+595 SRITRHRLSQ

-629 QFTTNINALNKPQ
+629 QYTTNINALNKPQ

-696 YLHPNWINI
+696 HLHPNWSIL
-705 RKTWVSSVANCN
+705 RKSWVAAVANCN
-717 HPVEFSRA
+717 SPTEFSRA
-725 LIVLQACMKNCI
+725 LIVLQACMKNVL

-760 EKKKLEKRE
+760 EKKKMEKRE
-769 KREMAD
+769 KRELAD

-816 SYSRRQR
+816 SYSRRQSR
-823 CYDTVGRDR
+823 FPVVGRDANHPHK
-832 IPPQKV
+832 I
-838 MTHIQM
+838 MTKILLP
-844 ADGSENVLELEPKA
+844 DGGEKILSLDPKA
-858 NTFLCNTD
+858 HDFLKSTD
-866 LSNPLNSCIPEEL
+866 LSNPLNMCISEDL
-879 QGAKVL
+879 NGATMS
-885 PNVGNFNTID
+885 PIAENFHSID

-902 TGRLL
+902 PGRLL
-907 YPKRAKK
+907 YPKVAKK
-914 SSLDDLLQRRIQ
+914 SCLDDLLQRRVQ
-926 LHDNEERAMTRA
+926 LRDNEERAMNRA
-938 KGTDMDIE
+938 GTSNELDIE
-946 TSPNIPK
+946 NSPNVPK
-953 HTISTTKQLGIVP
+953 HTITGPKLGIVP
-966 DLGIVK
+966 DLGII
-972 RENNV
+972 RQNT
-977 VQKAG
+977 VQRQNSGPSAEMLSNLSKKI
-982 SDVLNSLTK
+982 DV
-991 RIDTVR
+991 VR
-997 TLYGQMNRAAKI
+997 TNYGQLNRAAKLYR
-1009 FKCYGQDCNN
+1009 CYSCDCNSS
-1019 TSNVVLTKPNSCFS
+1019 SNVVLTKPTNCYS
-1033 PMCMQKDRVR
+1033 PVCLQKDRIR
-1043 RELLALTKRVQG
+1043 RELLNLTKRIQG
-1055 NSCGVGGKKSSILE
+1055 QGTQSGGKKCSILE

-1081 EEEDYQTMIKKSLES
+1081 EDEYYPTMIRKSLDSAYQSMQDYEEEDVQS
-1096 AVKTIIEYDAEAVE
+1096 
-1110 ECINQPIPDEP
+1110 CINQTPLE
-1121 PQPVKQEDVKDEEAA
+1121 PVKMEADEVKKEEEQTKNESSEAA
-1136 KKKEEKMDVDG
+1136 EKMDVDSG
-1147 PSQGE
+1147 AVQMEAPQ
-1152 DAKGTNASDTAE
+1152 
-1164 NGESAAKKPKV
+1164 NGESLAKKLRLD
-1175 EEESDQN
+1175 EESDQN
-1182 SNSTDATTSKEDE
+1182 SNSTDATTSKDEE
-1195 KSGSAGEKDVECTP
+1195 KSTNGEKEENVECPP
-1209 RRPARG
+1209 RSRRG
-1215 RPPRISRNIT
+1215 RPPRISR

-1237 KYIDGNL
+1237 KYVDGNL
-1244 ASYQAESTVKT
+1244 SSLHAEASVKT
-1255 QTVENQ
+1255 HTVENQ
-1261 EGVRSVTTNTVNS
+1261 EGVRSCTTTTMNS
-1274 VSGKTQY
+1274 MSGRTHY
-1281 VEHHNRRFATTKTVK
+1281 HENRRFATTKTVK
-1296 KEEVSKVEKEYGPN
+1296 KEEVTKIEKEYGPN
-1310 GVERVYTTKSAR
+1310 GVERIFSTTSSR
-1322 GRIYLKRHV
+1322 GKVYLKRHV
-1331 AEVPETKTKPKPAA
+1331 TEVVDPKAKQKPIP
-1345 IKYPVTGN
+1345 IKYPITGN

-1363 LVLSKHELIK
+1363 LILPKHELIK
-1373 LARSGGRNPVAGFH
+1373 LARSGGRFAVMGFH
-1387 QISKNNTSVWPY
+1387 PISKNNTSVWPY

-1406 RTCWIYRTMNVK
+1406 RTCWIYRTINLR
-1418 TLSAVA
+1418 TLSAIA

-1429 MWTSL
+1429 LWTCL
-1434 RWDDMIAKPPTTDGK
+1434 RWDDMFTKPPTTDGK

-1469 GKFMERTQY
+1469 GKFMERAQY

-1528 LELWEIKQYG
+1528 LELWEIKLYG

-1544 NASLPVT
+1544 NALPVT
-1551 RQSTGKL
+1551 RTSTGKL
-1558 PPARQMDIQ
+1558 PPAKQLDLP
-1567 QSSSNTSSTS
+1567 QSSSHVSSS
-1577 SGGTKTIIVSSNATP
+1577 SGKTIIVSSNATP

-1598 MEEQLRIQRAAHNQK
+1598 MEEQLRIQRAAHHQK
-1613 RAMEL
+1613 RAMEM
-1618 KTQGGTVSSGRV
+1618 KAQANKVKAEEESSKNSASPGQVGRV
-1630 IKSRNILV
+1630 IKSRNIIV

-1651 IVKQPETQKVQII
+1651 VVKQPETQKVQII
-1664 RTPDGKV
+1664 RTADGKV
-1671 CVKGLQPGQQLYQ
+1671 CVKGLNPGQQLYQ
-1684 LPDGKIQVISSPVS
+1684 SPDGKIQVMSSPVGNSS
-1698 NNATAN
+1698 N
-1704 KSKTLIAKAL
+1704 SKAKTIIARTVHQASIG
-1714 QQSSGA
+1714 SSGLSPVTA
-1720 SGSSSTITRHQVAP
+1720 RHQVTQKLVSKTITSGGIQP
-1734 KVAVASKA
+1734 KQI
-1742 VATVAGT
+1742 T
-1749 TKPIG
+1749 

-1760 SNQLLT
+1760 GNQIIT
-1766 QGSVVKQVIPVA
+1766 PSGGVVKQVIPVSQS
-1778 TQASTVQK
+1778 TGTVQK
-1786 IITSTGQIVSST
+1786 IITSSGQIVSGS
-1798 STVQQATQQQQQQK
+1798 SMQQATSTQK
-1812 IVTSSN
+1812 IVTTSN
-1818 LQQLLSQTGGQKLV
+1818 LQQLLSQTGGQKIV
-1832 LSQGQGG
+1832 LSQGQA

-1852 AQPGTPG
+1852 QATGAG

-1864 QQSPQT
+1864 QQSQAV
-1870 QTVQQPQQQQHIV
+1870 QQQQPQQQQHIV
-1883 INQGKVQ
+1883 INPQGKVQ
-1890 QVIGGAQQQII
+1890 QVLASGQQQII

-1912 QRIVTSQGTQQVQL
+1912 QRIVTSQGGQPVQIQL
-1926 QLQTTT
+1926 QATTSAPPTPVLQ
-1932 QVPASP
+1932 ASP
-1938 TQQQQPVLAAAT
+1938 VT
-1950 PTVTATS
+1950 PTVQAAPSS
-1957 PPTAVLATPQQQQ
+1957 PAAVLASPQQQQ
-1970 QIVIQNSNL
+1970 QLVLQNSNL
-1979 AQQFASGKLQLAT
+1979 AQQLASGKIQLAT

-2018 AATSTAQVVVSNTA
+2018 GTGTATVVAAQQP
-2032 GTPQQQQQQQVL
+2032 PQQQQI
-2044 PTVQQVVS
+2044 TS
-2052 PPTTPQKVAA
+2052 PPLTPQKLPP
-2062 PISPQTPAAT
+2062 PISPQTPT
-2072 SSGQSSGIVSP
+2072 SSSSQQSLPTTPQQQSTMSS

-2109 PAGPRIVL
+2109 AAGPRIVL

-2157 KIYLAVQPATQHAQ
+2157 KIYLAVQPATQQAQ

-2180 KADISSQHQSTSGV
+2180 KADLSSHHQGSSG
-2194 QLKSGVQV
+2194 QV
-2202 QKIVVNGAGI
+2202 VTTLQKHLAGQKVVVNGVGI
-2212 NTDLKKGIIQK
+2212 NMELKKGIIQK
-2223 VLTGKVQKAEQ
+2223 VLTGKIQKVQRQ
-2234 QEGGDD
+2234 DTDSG
-2240 FVNDSENPEGQS
+2240 NDIDNDEGQS
-2252 TTDAGDDGGFV
+2252 TTDAANDEGSFV

-2301 KHETPGQSYAIREP
+2301 KTETPGQSSSNQSIRDTS
-2315 SPYDDEPSPPPRRK
+2315 SPFEDHSLSPPPRRK

-2349 PTKITG
+2349 PTKNSTTPTG
-2355 GTSSSSSERKFSETM
+2355 SCEKKFADGVNI
-2370 STGHPVAPY
+2370 STGHPITPF

-2391 NKTRS
+2391 NKMPS
-2396 EGAATSPDRA
+2396 TSTPIIVEKS
-2406 GSVHKS
+2406 GSNLNRHQRPIHK
-2412 RPLQRRELVTKRELE
+2412 RELVTKKEME
-2427 VKKKQQQQMQIRLYR
+2427 VKKKQHQQMQIRLYR

-2455 VVLEKDLQIEIQ
+2455 VLLEKELQIEIQ
-2467 KELAQEL
+2467 KELAVEL
-2474 AARANQERCKQEE
+2474 AARASQERTKQEDTKISHAANP
-2487 VKATIVPNTTNTSK
+2487 VLTSK
-2501 RRSGGNAAAAKKSL
+2501 RRSGGVTVGKKSL
-2515 SPVPTSAATTSSN
+2515 SPVPTPSTTN
-2528 TPNQAQGT
+2528 TPNQSTAT
-2536 RTTGRTRKSTSKKA
+2536 RTTNRTRKSTAKKISESEK
-2550 ADGAGH
+2550 
-2556 TGSSKKKTEKLYCIC
+2556 GSSKKKEKLYCIC

-2585 LCNNWFHGDCVGI
+2585 LCNNWFHGDCVNI

-2608 FICSECKHARDTQ
+2608 FVCGECKHARDTQ

-2627 KQPYD
+2627 RQPYD

-2671 KNNSVNFANMK
+2671 KNNSVNSANMK
-2682 SLTTTEFENLKK
+2682 SLTPAEFENLKK
-2694 LMKQITT
+2694 LIKQITT

-2782 KIKYFRENLVDKGQ
+2782 KIKHFRENLVDKIP